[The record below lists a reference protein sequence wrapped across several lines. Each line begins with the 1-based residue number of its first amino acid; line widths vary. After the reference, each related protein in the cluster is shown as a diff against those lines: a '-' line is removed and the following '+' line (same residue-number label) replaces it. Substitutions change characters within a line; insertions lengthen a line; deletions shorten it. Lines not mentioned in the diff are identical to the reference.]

1 MWWLSGRDTDA
12 GDAMRRQTMATG
24 KAPMTKAKL
33 RTIADEMFRAWNDH
47 DVQAILDHLTDDV
60 VYTDPGLEEPARGK
74 EAVRAH
80 IEDTFSS
87 FPDFTVL
94 EDDYHL
100 FTGEDESTAVT
111 TWTVKGTMTGSALE
125 TGIPATGKGMTLS
138 GTNLIRFEDGL
149 ISEYV
154 LVYDALYLLQQLG
167 VMPKTDGLGFKAI
180 VLADV
185 LVGRAEGVAGKAM
198 QRIRR

>member
-1 MWWLSGRDTDA
+1 
-12 GDAMRRQTMATG
+12 MATAKG
-24 KAPMTKAKL
+24 PMTKAQL
-33 RTIADEMFRAWNDH
+33 RTIADEMFKAWNDH
-47 DVQAILDHLTDDV
+47 DVQAILDHLSDDV
-60 VYTDPGLEEPARGK
+60 VYTDPGLDEPARGK
-74 EAVRAH
+74 AAVRAH

-87 FPDFTVL
+87 FPDLALV
-94 EDDYHL
+94 EEDYHL
-100 FTGEDESTAVT
+100 FTGEDPSTAVT
-111 TWTVKGTMTGSALE
+111 TWTLNATMTGSALE
-125 TGIPATGKGMTLS
+125 TGIPATGKAVTLS

-149 ISEYV
+149 IREYV

-167 VMPKTDGLGFKAI
+167 VMPKSDGLGFKAI